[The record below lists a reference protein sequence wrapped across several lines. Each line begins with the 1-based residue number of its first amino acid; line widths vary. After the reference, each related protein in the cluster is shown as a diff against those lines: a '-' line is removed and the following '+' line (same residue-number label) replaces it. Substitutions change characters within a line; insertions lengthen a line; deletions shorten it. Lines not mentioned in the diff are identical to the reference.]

1 MLKRTL
7 FFGSPGRLSVKNDQL
22 CYEPRDPG
30 DGPPL
35 RTFPLEDLG
44 CVLVESMQM
53 NLTSFCID
61 ALAENNV
68 ALLFCGSTHMP
79 SAQTLPFSGNALT
92 GKNTRAQLDSTS
104 ALKARLWKQTVQA
117 KITNQAGC
125 LASLGIEDKS
135 LASLADS
142 TKSGDPGNN
151 EAVAARRYFKLL
163 GLDEP
168 FLRER
173 EGDPPNHALNYGY
186 AILRAACARALT
198 GSGLLCCV
206 GIHHTNQYNAF
217 ALADDIMEPYRP
229 FVDEMVF
236 SERDFFSSPE
246 LSREQKAR
254 LLQVLVRDVR
264 IKEERRPLS
273 NVLSFTSASLAR
285 CFLREENALVFP
297 DFPR

>member
-22 CYEPRDPG
+22 CYEPREPG
-30 DGPPL
+30 EGPPF

-53 NLTSFCID
+53 NLTSFCIN

-79 SAQTLPFSGNALT
+79 SAQILPFSGNSLT
-92 GKNTRAQLDSTS
+92 GRNTAAQLDSTP
-104 ALKARLWKQTVQA
+104 ALKGRLRKQTVQA
-117 KITNQAGC
+117 KIMNQAGC
-125 LASLGIEDKS
+125 LASLGIEDKKLHI
-135 LASLADS
+135 LAGK
-142 TKSGDPGNN
+142 TRSGDLENS
-151 EAVAARRYFKLL
+151 EAVAARHYFKLL
-163 GLDEP
+163 GIDSP

-173 EGDPPNHALNYGY
+173 EGEPPNNALNYGY

-198 GSGLLCCV
+198 GSGLFCCV
-206 GIHHTNQYNAF
+206 GIHHSNQYNAF

-236 SERDFFSSPE
+236 SEREFFSVPE
-246 LSREQKAR
+246 LRREHKAR
-254 LLQVLVRDVR
+254 LLQILVRDVQ

-273 NVLSFTSASLAR
+273 NVLAFTSASLVR
-285 CFLREENALVFP
+285 CFLRAENTIVFP
-297 DFPR
+297 GFP

>member
-1 MLKRTL
+1 MLKMTL
-7 FFGSPGRLSVKNDQL
+7 FFGSPGHLSVKNNQL

-35 RTFPLEDLG
+35 RTFPMEDIG
-44 CVLVESMQM
+44 SILVESMQM
-53 NLTSFCID
+53 TLTSFCIN
-61 ALAENNV
+61 ALAEHNV

-79 SAQTLPFSGNALT
+79 SAQTLPFSGNTLT

-104 ALKARLWKQTVQA
+104 ALKNRLWKQTVQA
-117 KITNQAGC
+117 KIMNQAGC

-135 LASLADS
+135 LVSLAGA
-142 TKSGDPGNN
+142 TKAGDPGNN

-163 GLDEP
+163 GLDEA

-173 EGDPPNHALNYGY
+173 EGAPPNHALNYGY

-198 GSGLLCCV
+198 GSGLLCCI

-236 SERDFFSSPE
+236 SERDFFSVSE
-246 LSREQKAR
+246 LGREQKAR

-264 IKEERRPLS
+264 FKEEKRPLS
-273 NVLSFTSASLAR
+273 NVLSFTSASLVR
-285 CFLREENALVFP
+285 CFLREENSLLFP
-297 DFPR
+297 EFPR